1 MRRAFLTLAACA
13 ALAAPAMAEEPGD
26 AARGARYAQKVCA
39 ECHAVLSSEGYSPNP
54 LAPPFQQVA
63 ETTGM
68 THRALV
74 VWLQSSHPNMPNIMI
89 EAGDRD
95 DVIAYI
101 MSLKP
106 ASP

>member
-1 MRRAFLTLAACA
+1 MNRALFSLAACL
-13 ALAAPAMAEEPGD
+13 ALSTPVTAEEAGD
-26 AARGARYAQKVCA
+26 AGRGASYAQKICA
-39 ECHAVLSSEGYSPNP
+39 ECHAVLSGESYSPDP
-54 LAPPFQQVA
+54 QAPPFQVVA

-68 THRALV
+68 THRALA
-74 VWLQSSHPNMPNIMI
+74 VWLQSSHPNMPNIML

-106 ASP
+106 LKP